1 MRLTLARKH
10 RFVLN
15 FTASPLVEGSTDDLH
30 VTVHLATETGG
41 AAAAQTALRLEVAGY
56 AGVPIVSAGAYVN
69 ASPAGHWE
77 LLAGATGSGV
87 YTTAV
92 RPVGGWQTSQPI
104 KLAMMVETVDALGAT
119 EAERRFPFD
128 GSSVQA
134 YAALGFSFTPF
145 RTLAV
150 SPAPSPQLPPPSS
163 PPPSPP
169 TSRHRTKCR
178 SSTASRRAHQLI
190 HTNQK
195 SRPLRQMGCACT

>member
-15 FTASPLVEGSTDDLH
+15 FTASPLVEGSTDNLH

-56 AGVPIVSAGAYVN
+56 AGVPIVSAGTYVN

-77 LLAGATGSGV
+77 LLAGAAGNGV

-104 KLAMMVETVDALGAT
+104 RLAMMIETIDALGAT

-145 RTLAV
+145 RTLIV
-150 SPAPSPQLPPPSS
+150 SPAPSPQLPLS
-163 PPPSPP
+163 
-169 TSRHRTKCR
+169 
-178 SSTASRRAHQLI
+178 LI
-190 HTNQK
+190 HI
-195 SRPLRQMGCACT
+195 